1 MVLHCVLDKS
11 KSNLKPKLNLIISLL
26 NRVPAAAA
34 AVLILFPLAAAA
46 VLVRRRRRAS
56 GRLLLPQHGALVHSV
71 ALMRSHITS
80 LRIAAAASAAAV
92 PSFHALSSSRPTAP
106 ARRNKE
112 DVAHCTAE
120 ALAANRD
127 GGRDVFRLKQRRET
141 CRVWNL

>member
-1 MVLHCVLDKS
+1 MVLNCVLDKS
-11 KSNLKPKLNLIISLL
+11 KGNLKLKFSLNISLV

-34 AVLILFPLAAAA
+34 ILILFPLAAAAA

-80 LRIAAAASAAAV
+80 LRIAVAVSAAAAV

-141 CRVWNL
+141 VWNL

>member
-1 MVLHCVLDKS
+1 MS
-11 KSNLKPKLNLIISLL
+11 KFNLSIFLL

-34 AVLILFPLAAAA
+34 AILILFPLAAAA

-80 LRIAAAASAAAV
+80 LRIAVSAAAA
-92 PSFHALSSSRPTAP
+92 SFHALSSSRPTAP

>member
-1 MVLHCVLDKS
+1 MVLNCVLDKS
-11 KSNLKPKLNLIISLL
+11 KGNLKLKFSLNISLV

-34 AVLILFPLAAAA
+34 ILILFPLAAAA

-141 CRVWNL
+141 VWNL